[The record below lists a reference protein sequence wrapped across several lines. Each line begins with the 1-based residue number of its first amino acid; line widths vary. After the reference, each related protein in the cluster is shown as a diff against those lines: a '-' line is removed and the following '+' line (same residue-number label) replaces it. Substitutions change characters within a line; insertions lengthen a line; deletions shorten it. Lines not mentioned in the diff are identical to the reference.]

1 MSDGSITFS
10 TELDNKDLE
19 RELSKLKKEIR
30 SLETDVSKNSN
41 ARSPLIEQAE
51 QIEKSMAE
59 ARAEAERY
67 RLEWMSGMAG
77 ADRGEIAAQE
87 KAVQLKAEYDGVLQ
101 KIEKYDNQIEKSN
114 GRLDDA
120 KAKAGELS
128 KQLAAVGENSQK
140 MGEAVKKADGGMA
153 KFARRVQSVVY
164 SALVFTVIT
173 QALAKL
179 REWIGDVIKT
189 NSEAES
195 SIARLKAALLTLAQ
209 PLITIV
215 IPAFVTFVNV
225 LTRIINAIAGL
236 VSRLFGS
243 TLSASKEAAKNLNK
257 ETSAL
262 KGVGSAAKKA
272 GDSLASFDE
281 INQISTDTGSG
292 GGASSGGISPDFSDS
307 QFDSDEYKQKI
318 DEITTYAS
326 GALLALGVILAFS
339 GINIPLGLALIF
351 LGAVGLASVIAENWN
366 AMDGKV
372 GKAINAVLLVLGVA
386 GLAIGAILAFSGINI
401 PLGIGLMLTGAAA
414 LGTAVALNWTTI
426 VKSLQGPIGAIIA
439 AISGILLVLG
449 MVLAFSGASL
459 PIGIA
464 LMVAGAAGLAT
475 VTALNWDKV
484 SNTLKGPVGKIVAM
498 ASAALLVLGILL
510 CLSGVGIPL
519 GIALI
524 AAGAVG
530 LVTVTALNWNAIL
543 DKLKGVW
550 DGIKNWWNS
559 SVKKYFTIAFWSEKF
574 ACIGEGLER
583 KVKDGVNAAIALF
596 NRFIGWVNEK
606 MHFSWGDFS
615 LFGKKVISAGGFQL
629 FTLPEIPYLAQGAV
643 IPPNREF
650 MAVLGDQTSGTNIEA
665 PASLIKQMVE
675 EALAEAGASGEQEI
689 TINLTTLLD
698 GEVVYKNQERIKARR
713 GRRVVG
719 NPALL

>member
-339 GINIPLGLALIF
+339 GINIPLGLALIAV
-351 LGAVGLASVIAENWN
+351 GAIGLASVISENWGTMN
-366 AMDGKV
+366 GKV
-372 GKAINAVLLVLGVA
+372 GKAINAVLITLGAA
-386 GLAIGAILAFSGINI
+386 GLAIGAILTLSGANI

-414 LGTAVALNWTTI
+414 MGSAVALNWGTMANRLDGTME
-426 VKSLQGPIGAIIA
+426 K
-439 AISGILLVLG
+439 ILAVTGSYSLVLG
-449 MVLAFSGASL
+449 ALLAFSGANIPL
-459 PIGIA
+459 GIGMIA
-464 LMVAGAAGLAT
+464 AGVAMGAA
-475 VTALNWDKV
+475 ALNWDAIVTALRGPLRNATVMV
-484 SNTLKGPVGKIVAM
+484 SAG
-498 ASAALLVLGILL
+498 LLVLGILL
-510 CLSGVGIPL
+510 CLSGGGIPL

-606 MHFSWGDFS
+606 MHFSWGDFG

-665 PASLIKQMVE
+665 PASLIKQMVA
-675 EALAEAGASGEQEI
+675 EALSEAGVLGEQDI
-689 TINLTTLLD
+689 TLNVTALLD
-698 GEVVYKNQERIKARR
+698 GEVLYKNQEIIKSRR